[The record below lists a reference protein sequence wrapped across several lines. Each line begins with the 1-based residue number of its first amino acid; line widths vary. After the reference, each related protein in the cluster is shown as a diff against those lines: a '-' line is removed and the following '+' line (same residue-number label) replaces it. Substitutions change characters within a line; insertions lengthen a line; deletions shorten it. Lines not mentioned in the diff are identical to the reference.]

1 MHIGDSTGHAPYRQM
16 ELTPDAAHTGMHTPE
31 RTLAQAELLRQ
42 QAEHFEQQRME
53 SETLSREL
61 EESTLRK
68 TRFDAD
74 LNELGQRLHNAVRR
88 ISREIDSM
96 ERERTEME
104 QVCECFTRH
113 LQILSAMQPQHWAPD
128 SVKERLRE
136 ALPKL
141 DRAENDF
148 HEAYLCARTY
158 RHTEVFRNKPGEE
171 EPEKK
176 FNTKAMKEE
185 LLRGLLFHLPLFIL
199 ILLAWGTYT
208 LIAAE

>member
-1 MHIGDSTGHAPYRQM
+1 MPIGDQTGHSPYRQM
-16 ELTPDAAHTGMHTPE
+16 ELTPDAAITDMHTPE

-88 ISREIDSM
+88 ISRELDSM
-96 ERERTEME
+96 DRERSEME
-104 QVCECFTRH
+104 QVCQCFTGH
-113 LQILSAMQPQHWAPD
+113 LKILSSMQPQHWAPD

-158 RHTEVFRNKPGEE
+158 RHTEVFRNKPGEP
-171 EPEKK
+171 EPESKL
-176 FNTKAMKEE
+176 NAKALKEE

-199 ILLAWGTYT
+199 LLLTWGIYT
-208 LIAAE
+208 IIAAE